1 MSFAYLAIGLIIGA
15 VAGWL
20 AGRSKAAPLAA
31 MLEAER
37 ESRKS
42 DKSEYEQRL
51 QSLKADYEHRMD
63 KNLTDL
69 RGSYEQQIALFREQI
84 TNISRRAMQE
94 SSRDLFMLNSKQMDS
109 IVQPLNDNISRMEQ
123 TMAKNNESSVRRHAS
138 LEQTIQ
144 HMVAQT
150 VALGEQADRLSNA
163 LLHKNKTTGN
173 WGELVL
179 NELLESQGL
188 QKGVHFDAQYT
199 LRDADGRALIN
210 NDTGSRM
217 IPDVVLH
224 LADNRDVI
232 IDSKMSLTAFVD
244 YRNAKNDEERERAVA
259 RLITSMRGHIRELSG
274 KQYQDYVKK
283 PRVSAGF
290 VVMFVPIEG
299 ALQLALAESPELW
312 REAFDKKVF
321 IVGAQTLIASLRI
334 IDLTWVNVKQERNTQ
349 AVMEEARKLVDRVQ
363 QFYDRFQDVGR
374 RISDV
379 KEAYD
384 RVSDKVSDGKQSI
397 LASGRALEDL
407 GVRGKKQL
415 SAE

>member
-1 MSFAYLAIGLIIGA
+1 MSFAYLAVGLIVGA
-15 VAGWL
+15 VVGWF

-51 QSLKADYEHRMD
+51 KSLKTDYEHRMD
-63 KNLTDL
+63 KNLADL

-123 TMAKNNESSVRRHAS
+123 TMARNNESSVKRHAS

-150 VALGEQADRLSNA
+150 VELGEQADRLSNA

-188 QKGVHFDAQYT
+188 LKGVHFDAQYT
-199 LRDADGRALIN
+199 LRDVDGRAII
-210 NDTGSRM
+210 NDTTGARM

-244 YRNAKNDEERERAVA
+244 YRNAETDEERKQAIA
-259 RLITSMRGHIRELSG
+259 RLIASMRGHVRELSG

-321 IVGAQTLIASLRI
+321 IVGAQTLIAALRI

>member
-321 IVGAQTLIASLRI
+321 IVGAQTLIAALRI

>member
-1 MSFAYLAIGLIIGA
+1 MSFAYIAIGLIIGA

-123 TMAKNNESSVRRHAS
+123 TMARNNESSVRRHAS

-244 YRNAKNDEERERAVA
+244 YRNAENDEERERAVA

-321 IVGAQTLIASLRI
+321 IVGAQTLIAALRI

>member
-1 MSFAYLAIGLIIGA
+1 MSLAYLAIGLIIGA

-20 AGRSKAAPLAA
+20 FGHSKEAPLTA

-37 ESRKS
+37 ELRKS
-42 DKSEYEQRL
+42 DKTEYEQRL
-51 QSLKADYEHRMD
+51 QAQKTDFERQTN
-63 KNLTDL
+63 KNFADL
-69 RGSYEQQIALFREQI
+69 RSSYEQQIALFREQL

-94 SSRDLFMLNSKQMDS
+94 SSRELFMLNNKQMDS
-109 IVQPLNDNISRMEQ
+109 IVKPLNENISRMEQ
-123 TMAKNNESSVRRHAS
+123 TMARNNESSVKRHAS

-150 VALGEQADRLSNA
+150 VALGQQADRLSNA
-163 LLHKNKTTGN
+163 LLHKNKTAGN

-199 LRDADGRALIN
+199 LRDEGGRALLN
-210 NDTGSRM
+210 DDTGSRM

-232 IDSKMSLTAFVD
+232 IDSKMSLASFVD
-244 YRNAKNDEERERAVA
+244 YRNAETDNERKQAVM
-259 RLITSMRGHIRELSG
+259 RLINSIRGHVRELSG

-283 PRVSAGF
+283 PRISAGF
-290 VVMFVPIEG
+290 VIMFVPIEG

-312 REAFDKKVF
+312 REAFEKKVF
-321 IVGAQTLIASLRI
+321 IVGAQTLIAALRI
-334 IDLTWVNVKQERNTQ
+334 IDLTWVNVKQERNTL

-384 RVSDKVSDGKQSI
+384 RVSDKVSEGKQSI
-397 LASGRALEDL
+397 MASGRALEDL

-415 SAE
+415 SSE

>member
-1 MSFAYLAIGLIIGA
+1 MSFAYIAIGLIIGA

-42 DKSEYEQRL
+42 DKSEYEHRL

-63 KNLTDL
+63 KNFADL

-123 TMAKNNESSVRRHAS
+123 TMARNNESSVRRHAS

-244 YRNAKNDEERERAVA
+244 YRNAENDEERERAVA

-321 IVGAQTLIASLRI
+321 IVGAQTLIAALRI